1 MNCFI
6 PRFDLEE
13 DAENYYLFGE
23 LPGAKVEDIGVEI
36 SQGNRLFVW
45 GKTLREQVENS
56 KELIV
61 NVNGQANGEVKEEEA
76 GVERRSD
83 GFLPDGGFIPLSS
96 TRSQEHRYGDGKEAA
111 GQFAEGKDRKES
123 VGSTQTRNRVLLSE
137 RLVGEFNR
145 TFAFPSPVVEE
156 GVQAS
161 MDSGILKLVVPK
173 QKGGAKEKSGRR
185 IEVLKG

>member
-13 DAENYYLFGE
+13 DTENYYLFGE
-23 LPGAKVEDIGVEI
+23 LPGAKVEDIGVEV

-45 GKTLREQVENS
+45 GNTVREQVGSS
-56 KELIV
+56 KELLV
-61 NVNGQANGEVKEEEA
+61 NVEGQGNGSGEVKEEEA
-76 GVERRSD
+76 GLDMRNTE
-83 GFLPDGGFIPLSS
+83 GFLPDGGFIPLNS
-96 TRSQEHRYGDGKEAA
+96 TRSQEHRFEDGKEA
-111 GQFAEGKDRKES
+111 GQIPEENGVAATRG
-123 VGSTQTRNRVLLSE
+123 RNRVLLSE

-161 MDSGILKLVVPK
+161 MESGILKLVVPK
-173 QKGGAKEKSGRR
+173 QKGGGVKKTGRR
-185 IEVLKG
+185 VEVLKG